1 MPSSLNSERIKLKS
15 FMSRNVTSTVNIY
28 VFVVLNWNKMD
39 TRRSC
44 KLLLAATGSVAALKI
59 PNLIKALLEIPPE
72 QMTYDFEVMFTKYS
86 SIEKINM

>member
-1 MPSSLNSERIKLKS
+1 
-15 FMSRNVTSTVNIY
+15 
-28 VFVVLNWNKMD
+28 MD

-72 QMTYDFEVMFTKYS
+72 QMTYDFEVMFTKYTW
-86 SIEKINM
+86 I